1 MPNKYC
7 FGLTRAEK
15 LRILAKKILD
25 KFHENGTPVTLENFA
40 DYCDLLSSTYGVE
53 STQAVYNI
61 LTEMNA

>member
-15 LRILAKKILD
+15 LRIHANKILY
-25 KFHENGTPVTLENFA
+25 KFDENGTPVTLENFA
-40 DYCDLLSSTYGVE
+40 DYCDLLSSVYGAE
-53 STQAVYNI
+53 STQAVYNL

>member
-7 FGLTRAEK
+7 FALTRAEK

-40 DYCDLLSSTYGVE
+40 DYCELLSSTYGAE
-53 STQAVYNI
+53 SSQAVYNL
-61 LTEMNA
+61 LTEIEA

>member
-1 MPNKYC
+1 MPNKYR

-40 DYCDLLSSTYGVE
+40 DYCELLSSTYGAE
-53 STQAVYNI
+53 STQAVYN
-61 LTEMNA
+61 LLAEMNA